1 MLIWTETV
9 ISEIHFNIISIS
21 QAFAELE
28 DNTPGQ
34 IMGITRKTVGKSS
47 ESRNTTSTDNQ
58 TGQQDEPISQNF
70 TQKAEYDDGYSP
82 TDKTDTHEYRKEK
95 IESNFYYYFG
105 FIVVFLGF
113 VLFMQLNTE
122 TLVEYER
129 DKTLKARAAEA
140 AAASHVPFEDHSMEG
155 QNNAVLRQ
163 SGDIL
168 KNSPVR
174 SI

>member
-1 MLIWTETV
+1 M
-9 ISEIHFNIISIS
+9 NIFVL

-34 IMGITRKTVGKSS
+34 IMGITRKTVGKST
-47 ESRNTTSTDNQ
+47 ESKHTTSTDNKT
-58 TGQQDEPISQNF
+58 TGQPDEPISQEF
-70 TQKAEYDDGYSP
+70 TQKAEHDDSYSP
-82 TDKTDTHEYRKEK
+82 TDKTGTHEYRTEK
-95 IESNFYYYFG
+95 NESNYYYYFG
-105 FIVVFLGF
+105 FAVIF
-113 VLFMQLNTE
+113 VGVYIFMQTNTE
-122 TLVEYER
+122 AIVEYER
-129 DKTLKARAAEA
+129 DKTLKARAAEVAAA
-140 AAASHVPFEDHSMEG
+140 AAASHVPFDDHSMEG